1 MIQEISIFDIDR
13 TKKEIIHVE
22 SSIPDLAL
30 EDPHVGA
37 SVGDGDQPRRHPAHQ
52 EQVKIIEREN
62 PEKSPPVKLNKIFP
76 GRERTLHIEQD
87 AGDQE
92 PGQNKE
98 ELHPHPTEA
107 YILCVKSKNK

>member
-22 SSIPDLAL
+22 NSIPDLAL

-52 EQVKIIEREN
+52 EQIKIIQRKD
-62 PEKSPPVKLNKIFP
+62 PQKSSPVKLDEILF
-76 GRERTLHIEQD
+76 GRQRLLHIEQD

-92 PGQNKE
+92 
-98 ELHPHPTEA
+98 
-107 YILCVKSKNK
+107 S